1 MINMYHQLIML
12 IISYNCFRA
21 PVYNF
26 AINWIK
32 IKFVLFYLRATAEYK
47 TFFLF
52 ITKELI
58 DHRSYIFIAI
68 F

>member
-1 MINMYHQLIML
+1 MYHQLIML
-12 IISYNCFRA
+12 IISHNCLRA

-26 AINWIK
+26 AIIWIK
-32 IKFVLFYLRATAEYK
+32 IKFVSFYFRAIAECK

-58 DHRSYIFIAI
+58 DHRNYVFIVIF
-68 F
+68 

>member
-1 MINMYHQLIML
+1 MINTYHQLIML
-12 IISYNCFRA
+12 IISHNCFGA

-26 AINWIK
+26 AIIWVK
-32 IKFVLFYLRATAEYK
+32 IKFVSFYLRAIAEYK

-58 DHRSYIFIAI
+58 DHRNYVFIAI